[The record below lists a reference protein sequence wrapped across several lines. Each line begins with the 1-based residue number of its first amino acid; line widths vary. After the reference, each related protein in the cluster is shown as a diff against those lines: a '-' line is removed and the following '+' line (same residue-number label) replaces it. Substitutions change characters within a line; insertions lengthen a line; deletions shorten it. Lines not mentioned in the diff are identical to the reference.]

1 MGVLSKGTDFT
12 NGDQVTDTSLDNLVD
27 NATFTTSAV
36 DEVST
41 DIGGSG
47 SIIVKDGGITT
58 GKLADST
65 SAATGVTS
73 VKIAT
78 AAVTAAKIGTG
89 AVTVAKLAT
98 DALELAY
105 PVGSIYMNATD
116 STDPATLL
124 GFGTWATFGAGRVLL
139 GVGEGTDNQP
149 TPEVKTFAA
158 GDFGG
163 QYKHTLLEDEMP
175 AHTHTMNGQFQS
187 GSATNCAVGP
197 GSAEIETNSAGG
209 GLAHY
214 NIQPY
219 IAVHMWTRTV

>member
-1 MGVLSKGTDFT
+1 M
-12 NGDQVTDTSLDNLVD
+12 
-27 NATFTTSAV
+27 A
-36 DEVST
+36 
-41 DIGGSG
+41 I
-47 SIIVKDGGITT
+47 ITT
-58 GKLADST
+58 GQAFTVTGQVTNTKLQDIASKATFNDPVDET
-65 SAATGVTS
+65 SLELIPLGTNAGKLGIKDAGVT
-73 VKIAT
+73 A
-78 AAVTAAKIGTG
+78 
-89 AVTVAKLAT
+89 AKLAT

-105 PVGSIYMNATD
+105 PVGSIYMNATVA
-116 STDPATLL
+116 TNPGTLL
-124 GFGTWATFGAGRVLL
+124 GFGTWIEFSTGRVLL

-149 TPEVKTFAA
+149 TPEVKTFAL
-158 GDFGG
+158 GDELG

>member
-1 MGVLSKGTDFT
+1 M
-12 NGDQVTDTSLDNLVD
+12 
-27 NATFTTSAV
+27 A
-36 DEVST
+36 
-41 DIGGSG
+41 I
-47 SIIVKDGGITT
+47 ITT
-58 GKLADST
+58 GQTFTASDIVTNTKLQDIASEAKFNDPVDGT
-65 SAATGVTS
+65 SLELITLGTNDGKLGIKDAGVT
-73 VKIAT
+73 A
-78 AAVTAAKIGTG
+78 
-89 AVTVAKLAT
+89 AKLAT

-105 PVGSIYMNATD
+105 PVGSIYMNATVA
-116 STDPATLL
+116 TNPGTLL
-124 GFGTWATFGAGRVLL
+124 GFGTWIEFSTGRVLL

-149 TPEVKTFAA
+149 TPEVKTFAL
-158 GDFGG
+158 GDELG

>member
-1 MGVLSKGTDFT
+1 M
-12 NGDQVTDTSLDNLVD
+12 
-27 NATFTTSAV
+27 A
-36 DEVST
+36 
-41 DIGGSG
+41 I
-47 SIIVKDGGITT
+47 ITT
-58 GKLADST
+58 GQTFTASDIVTNTKLQDIASEAKFNDPVDGT
-65 SAATGVTS
+65 SLELITLGTTDGKLGIKDAGVT
-73 VKIAT
+73 A
-78 AAVTAAKIGTG
+78 
-89 AVTVAKLAT
+89 AKLAT

-105 PVGSIYMNATD
+105 PVGSIYMNATVA
-116 STDPATLL
+116 TNPGTLL
-124 GFGTWATFGAGRVLL
+124 GFGTWIEFSTGRVLL

-149 TPEVKTFAA
+149 TPEVKTFAL
-158 GDFGG
+158 GDELG